1 LLNLLKCLVIKKGT
15 REMKEVKMLL
25 MSIILLMPMA
35 FVIAVFVHMDREI
48 PQPAAQAQ
56 PPSERAPE
64 WIVNERGQ
72 RCIRQQTGADTVVTC
87 G

>member
-1 LLNLLKCLVIKKGT
+1 
-15 REMKEVKMLL
+15 MKEVKMLL
-25 MSIILLMPMA
+25 ISIILLMPVA

-56 PPSERAPE
+56 PEREQYQAPE
-64 WIVNERGQ
+64 WVTNERGQ